1 MTFLSNVN
9 LCISQPRLFSQCLRP
24 ASVSGAVIW
33 NTGCST
39 ISECRHTSRRWGKG
53 GASRE
58 CWGLGTA
65 CRDERGLKKT
75 LVYVCWWG
83 MAMKTM
89 ALRQARHFSNIAL
102 SLFIR
107 NTELTWPIH
116 LNLSKV
122 FLTAVLT
129 IHCLCVL
136 MPRLCGGLQGT
147 VTTASEIQ
155 KWTRESRRTPSKAQF
170 SSHATSR
177 SIFTSST
184 CYRRKATRKRHPEDG
199 LGRTTLAF

>member
-65 CRDERGLKKT
+65 CRDETGLKKT

-83 MAMKTM
+83 MAMKTR
-89 ALRQARHFSNIAL
+89 ALRQARHFSNISL
-102 SLFIR
+102 SLLIR

-129 IHCLCVL
+129 IHCLCAL

-147 VTTASEIQ
+147 VTSASEIQ
-155 KWTRESRRTPSKAQF
+155 KWRGNLEEHHPKLSFPLTPPPGVF
-170 SSHATSR
+170 SLPLLATEER
-177 SIFTSST
+177 QQGKDIQ
-184 CYRRKATRKRHPEDG
+184 KMD
-199 LGRTTLAF
+199 LAAPP